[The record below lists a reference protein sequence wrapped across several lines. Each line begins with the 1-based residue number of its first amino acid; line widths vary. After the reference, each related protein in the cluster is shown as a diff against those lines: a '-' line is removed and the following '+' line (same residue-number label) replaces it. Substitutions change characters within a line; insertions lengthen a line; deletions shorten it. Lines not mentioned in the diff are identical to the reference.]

1 MKILQLVSSF
11 GIGGAEKFVAEL
23 SVELKQ
29 QGHDITVLVL
39 DRAIDVGKDPDY
51 EANLIKYL
59 NDNGIT
65 VIHVGDKARKRPFA
79 ILSTL
84 NKTISDFQPD
94 VIHSHLLIW
103 TVFLS
108 IFWRKRKH
116 IFTQHI
122 NTLRFP
128 FIHKVFIRKA
138 VERYIS
144 ICDDA
149 TISMK
154 KSIDNEKIVKI
165 VNGISL
171 DKFTKIEKKTRAGS
185 INFVTVSR
193 LSEQK
198 NHHLIIDAVNK
209 LVNHHKQTNF
219 LINVVGEGPLLNEL
233 KAKIARLSLESF
245 FIFHGV
251 RKDIPSVLTS
261 NDVFLL
267 PSKDEGFSIALI
279 EALIARISIIA
290 SNVGAN
296 HEILL
301 DGKYGQLVEKNNC
314 DSLVDAMLQ
323 EIEGK
328 LAYQYDTDEFQ
339 SHLQSLSISTCA
351 KNHIDLYKCVYSE

>member
-79 ILSTL
+79 ILSML

-108 IFWRKRKH
+108 TFWRKRKH
-116 IFTQHI
+116 VFTQHTNI
-122 NTLRFP
+122 LKSP
-128 FIHKVFIRKA
+128 WIHKLFIRGS
-138 VERYIS
+138 VDRYIS

-154 KSIDNEKIVKI
+154 KSIDNEKIVKV

-171 DKFTKIEKKTRAGS
+171 DEFTKIEKKTRAGS

-193 LSEQK
+193 LSELK
-198 NHHLIIDAVNK
+198 NHGLIIDAVNL
-209 LVNHHKQTNF
+209 LVNVHNKINF
-219 LINVVGEGPLLNEL
+219 VINIIGEGPLMEEL
-233 KAKIARLSLESF
+233 EAKISRLNLEVF
-245 FIFHGV
+245 FVFHGV
-251 RKDIPSVLTS
+251 RKDVPAILAS

-290 SNVGAN
+290 SDVGAN

-328 LAYQYDTDEFQ
+328 LAYRYDTDEFQ

>member
-108 IFWRKRKH
+108 TFWRKRKH
-116 IFTQHI
+116 VFTQHM
-122 NTLRFP
+122 NMLKLP
-128 FIHKVFIRKA
+128 FIHRFFVRGSVK
-138 VERYIS
+138 RYIS

-149 TISMK
+149 MISMK
-154 KSIDNEKIVKI
+154 KHLNAYKVVKL

-171 DKFTKIEKKTRAGS
+171 DKFTQIERKIRAS
-185 INFVTVSR
+185 DVNFVTVSR
-193 LSEQK
+193 LSDEK
-198 NHHLIIDAVNK
+198 NHDLIIDAAYK
-209 LVNHHKQTNF
+209 LVNYHEKTNF
-219 LINVVGEGPLLNEL
+219 LINIVGEGPLLNEL

-251 RKDIPSVLTS
+251 RKDIPSVLAS

-314 DSLVDAMLQ
+314 DSLVGAMLQ

-328 LAYQYDTDEFQ
+328 LTYQYDTDEFQ
-339 SHLQSLSISTCA
+339 SHLQSLSITTCA
-351 KNHIDLYKCVYSE
+351 SNHVELYQLVCSE